1 MTIDEMITEAAN
13 KYGLDAGLLR
23 RQFKQE
29 SGLNPDA
36 VSPKGALGVAQVMP
50 KTGKALGYS
59 EEDLKDPAKNID
71 AGAKFMAQMYEHAR
85 KANPSLSGKDL
96 DAAALAAYNA
106 GPSGALKYIKSG
118 DTADLVNETRTYIN
132 KILSRKPATQED
144 SGVSDIVAAFNKA
157 RAQGQDVQ
165 AATATPVQAPA
176 PANTVDSIA
185 NAFLQAKKEQPAS
198 AQQEAPQQSSL
209 TGYTGAVTRGLAP
222 TAAGATLGAIAG
234 APLAG
239 VGAVPG
245 ALAGAGAGFL
255 TQVVGDPAVM
265 AVNKLFG
272 TNYATPSESLNLL
285 LDKLGVARPETG
297 GQELAQAVTSGLASG
312 GLGAPA
318 AAQTIAKVA
327 TSPVTKAVATQM
339 AANPAIQ
346 AISGGTG
353 AAAADIV
360 RQEGG
365 NEWAQMAAGLL
376 GGLGGGVGAAKAGRV
391 VQATQAAKAAKAQ
404 PVQIEQPIQ
413 QEQIGLK
420 PEIPPAAESPAP
432 AKTEAVAQAVKPKDL
447 EDLSLLTKKAITK
460 KSAQQELAVE
470 TMPDAETVEAAK
482 RLGISEHLQPD
493 HVTTSQ
499 SYRELSQAIKSF
511 PGSELRAQ
519 EIEGLKN
526 VANRANKIIE
536 DAAGTKDISELSANV
551 KNEMAATQQSLENEA
566 NKMYKSLRE
575 RMPANADAP
584 ADNVLAFISKRAEE
598 LGGVKNLSPMEK
610 MIYTKL
616 KPKTKTVTEVDP
628 IMAGSG
634 EAAAQKVVSAP
645 PSYALLDDV
654 RRDLTAARV
663 KKQGVF
669 KDADTGLIK
678 VLESKLKDDQGTVLA
693 RYGLQDD
700 FSLAQKTV
708 ALRKSLEDDMTS
720 LFGKELQGN
729 IVSNLQ
735 SGVKGLAK
743 GDTQK
748 LEQILKSVPENMREN
763 VATSGLSYAF
773 GKNAADVNFNSYANW
788 YEGLKANKQA
798 FDMLSKYISPDAMK
812 NLDDFYK
819 VSNGIRLASRERI
832 QTGRLNVVKDSLKD
846 ADTAIGKIYES
857 AKGVAG
863 KAIVAEIASSS
874 LGAPGAGLASGI
886 TAALVKEKVPLQ
898 KAADK
903 LMASDEFKNA
913 VKAISNGAAKDAKKS
928 SVISK
933 VIESTPEWKEFFA
946 KLPKEDQEQIL
957 KTSVVQW
964 LVTPKEKEK
973 K

>member
-59 EEDLKDPAKNID
+59 AEDLKDPAKNIE
-71 AGAKFMAQMYEHAR
+71 AGAKFMAQMYDHAR

-106 GPSGALKYIKSG
+106 GPTGALKYIKSG

-132 KILSRKPATQED
+132 KILARKPAAQED

-157 RAQGQDVQ
+157 RSQGQDVQ
-165 AATATPVQAPA
+165 AATATPAQAPA
-176 PANTVDSIA
+176 PANAVDSIA
-185 NAFLQAKKEQPAS
+185 NAFLQAKKEQPAPAPAQPEPS
-198 AQQEAPQQSSL
+198 LLDQTKRQLGLTARYGIQGASAGAGIFTDPVVEALGGAIRMTTGSDYHPETLASIGRNFANILGLPQPQTAQEQLIGAATQGIAGAATPAGLAQQLAQRSTGSTQTLAQQL
-209 TGYTGAVTRGLAP
+209 AAAP
-222 TAAGATLGAIAG
+222 TTQAIAG
-234 APLAG
+234 A
-239 VGAVPG
+239 
-245 ALAGAGAGFL
+245 
-255 TQVVGDPAVM
+255 
-265 AVNKLFG
+265 
-272 TNYATPSESLNLL
+272 
-285 LDKLGVARPETG
+285 
-297 GQELAQAVTSGLASG
+297 
-312 GLGAPA
+312 
-318 AAQTIAKVA
+318 
-327 TSPVTKAVATQM
+327 
-339 AANPAIQ
+339 
-346 AISGGTG
+346 TG
-353 AAAADIV
+353 ATASELT

-365 NEWAQMAAGLL
+365 GQLAQFAAGLL
-376 GGLGGGVGAAKAGRV
+376 GGTAGGVGAAKAGRV

-404 PVQIEQPIQ
+404 PAQIEQPIL
-413 QEQIGLK
+413 QEQIPLK
-420 PEIPPAAESPAP
+420 PEILPTAETPAP
-432 AKTEAVAQAVKPKDL
+432 ATTEAVAQAVKPKDL

-616 KPKTKTVTEVDP
+616 KPKTKTVTEADP

-634 EAAAQKVVSAP
+634 EAVAQKVVSAP

-678 VLESKLKDDQGTVLA
+678 VLESKLKDDQGAVLA